1 MGWKVLKLSSEGIS
15 KTFLMFFKQMHLTRF
30 ISSYCAII
38 NESNVHGEQEGE
50 NNCFHA
56 IGQGSSTLLTMLLN
70 RAEHLNVI

>member
-1 MGWKVLKLSSEGIS
+1 MVWKVLKLSSEGIF

-50 NNCFHA
+50 KIIA
-56 IGQGSSTLLTMLLN
+56 STPLG
-70 RAEHLNVI
+70 RAPRHF